1 MSFTWLLLYK
11 KQDPQKA
18 EALRKLVA
26 YGLTDG
32 QKLSDRMGYIP
43 LPKNVIEKVTAAS
56 AKVQ

>member
-1 MSFTWLLLYK
+1 M
-11 KQDPQKA
+11 PQKA
-18 EALRKLVA
+18 EALRKLVN

-43 LPKNVIEKVTAAS
+43 LPKSVVEKVMAAS